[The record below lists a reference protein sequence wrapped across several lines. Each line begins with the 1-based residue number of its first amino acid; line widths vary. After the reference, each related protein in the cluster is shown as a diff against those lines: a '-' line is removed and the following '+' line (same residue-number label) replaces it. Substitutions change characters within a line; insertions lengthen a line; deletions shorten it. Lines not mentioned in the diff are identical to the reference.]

1 MNLKIKNSTATS
13 ADMFL
18 YGDIVDDGWDWL
30 DSDITPTDI
39 KEQLDG
45 LKGKELHIY
54 INSGGGDVFAGTA
67 IHNMI
72 KRHDG
77 KTIGHVDGV
86 AASIASVILMACDE
100 IEVPANAYVMIH
112 RPMGGTFGNT
122 DDHLQMC
129 EVLEKIEDSI
139 ISTYQLHTDLS
150 KDALSE
156 MMAAETW
163 FTGDQ
168 FAECFSKGVTLL
180 DPVQAVAC
188 ATDQQHKKWPR
199 AIQEP
204 DNNKDDVK
212 DNTDIDKL
220 KLEIELALL

>member
-13 ADMFL
+13 ADMYL

-45 LKGKELHIY
+45 LKGKELHLY

-77 KTIGHVDGV
+77 KTVGHVDGV

-150 KDALSE
+150 REALSD

-168 FAECFSKGVTLL
+168 FADHFKKGVTLL

-188 ATDQQHKKWPR
+188 ATDQRHKKWPR
-199 AIQEP
+199 AIQQP
-204 DNNKDDVK
+204 SKPDADNNADADL
-212 DNTDIDKL
+212 DKI

>member
-30 DSDITPTDI
+30 DSDITPTGI

-45 LKGKELHIY
+45 LKGKELHVY

-77 KTIGHVDGV
+77 KTVGHVDGV

-112 RPMGGTFGNT
+112 RPMGGTFG
-122 DDHLQMC
+122 DIDEHLKLC
-129 EVLEKIEDSI
+129 ETLEKIEDSI

-150 KDALSE
+150 REALSD

-168 FAECFSKGVTLL
+168 FADYFSKGVTLL

-199 AIQEP
+199 AIQQP
-204 DNNKDDVK
+204 SKSDADIKDSADLDN
-212 DNTDIDKL
+212 L